1 MSSQKKKRKQKKQQ
15 YRKQQQ
21 KQQQKKQQQ
30 KRRQQQKQAVQS
42 VQAPIAQPIQTSVK
56 HPVQKQKRAQE
67 AVQTVKK
74 KSLAAKVKAFW
85 SQGSIRLAVFLSL
98 SCFYMELVF
107 KLSVETIHTGSSFVF
122 LALFSLCTGVVV
134 SGIISLLPRKAVQ
147 ILAPC
152 CLGFSALIFIVEF
165 LVYRQFKVA
174 YDLNTILNAA
184 TDALGGFGAD
194 IRRLIFCF
202 DGISHITLLLLPLIL
217 WFVLRKKIIGQ
228 LPPKGICRGI
238 TGQRVYFSLAHL
250 AGGAVCYGA
259 ALFLILGCGL
269 HKDIY
274 TNQYNFESAVM
285 QFGLG
290 EGLCLDIRNLVSSKT
305 AAQVFESTDVQLV
318 QDTVGT
324 SSEDSLMSG
333 KEETVSDSK
342 TIVQA
347 KEAASAQEV
356 VVLEEGASQST
367 ETVQED
373 EAVTPVVYGQSVLSS
388 VDFAALAAEDGNNC
402 ADIDAYVSTLTP
414 SGQNAYTGSFAGKN
428 LILICAEAF
437 SGFLIDPELTPT
449 LYRLSTKGI
458 NFNDYYQQSIAGTT
472 GGEYQL
478 LFGLL
483 PTSGGS
489 SVKEI
494 TKNGTHTNIGAL
506 LNEKGYFGMAFHNST
521 YTYYDRHETHTKL
534 GYSGGYMGVGN
545 GLEELISPTWPASDL
560 ELMQE
565 TLPMYIDKQPFNAY
579 YMTVSGH
586 SLYTFDKNAMSSDNK
601 DAVDAWCEKKN
612 LSYTE
617 PVRAYIA
624 ANLELE
630 KAVTYLVETLE
641 EEGIANDTVIC
652 IAPDHFPYGL
662 DADASLGNM
671 PYLSELY
678 GYPVNT
684 YEERDRS
691 RAIIWCGALE
701 ENEPIIVDT
710 PVSSVDMLP
719 TLCNLFGVEW
729 DSRLYVGR
737 DVLSDALPLV
747 FFGNYDWKTDL
758 GHYSATKN
766 TFTPKDENAVIPE
779 DYVKQISSIVRNR
792 MTFAKS
798 VLSHDYYT
806 HVYEAASGA
815 E

>member
-1 MSSQKKKRKQKKQQ
+1 MSIQKKKRKKKKNQQ
-15 YRKQQQ
+15 RNP
-21 KQQQKKQQQ
+21 
-30 KRRQQQKQAVQS
+30 AVQS
-42 VQAPIAQPIQTSVK
+42 VLTPTA
-56 HPVQKQKRAQE
+56 
-67 AVQTVKK
+67 
-74 KSLAAKVKAFW
+74 
-85 SQGSIRLAVFLSL
+85 RLAVFLSL
-98 SCFYMELVF
+98 SCFYTEIVF
-107 KLSVETIHTGSSFVF
+107 KLSVETLHTGSSFVF
-122 LALFSLCTGVVV
+122 LTLFSLSVGMVV
-134 SGIISLLPRKAVQ
+134 SGIISLLPKKAVQ
-147 ILAPC
+147 ILIPF
-152 CLGFSALIFIVEF
+152 CLGVLFLIFVVEF

-202 DGISHITLLLLPLIL
+202 DGISHIALFLLPLIL
-217 WFVLRKKIIGQ
+217 WFVLREKMIGQ
-228 LPPKGICRGI
+228 LPQKGIMRGR
-238 TGQRVYFSLAHL
+238 TGQAVYSLLAHL
-250 AGGAVCYGA
+250 AGGAACYGA
-259 ALFLILGCGL
+259 ALFLILCCGL
-269 HKDIY
+269 NKDIY

-290 EGLCLDIRNLVSSKT
+290 EGLCLDIRNLASSKT
-305 AAQVFESTDVQLV
+305 SAPVFENEEVEFVQSTV
-318 QDTVGT
+318 DT
-324 SSEDSLMSG
+324 SLEDSPVSS
-333 KEETVSDSK
+333 KEETVSGGM

-347 KEAASAQEV
+347 KEVADTQEAV
-356 VVLEEGASQST
+356 ILQEGISSQSKKT
-367 ETVQED
+367 EQKEGS
-373 EAVTPVVYGQSVLSS
+373 VTPIVYGQSVLS
-388 VDFAALAAEDGNNC
+388 VDFAALAGAGGNC

-414 SGQNAYTGSFAGKN
+414 SSQNVYTGSFEGKN

-449 LYRLSTKGI
+449 LYRLSTNGI

-478 LFGLL
+478 LFGLI

-489 SVKEI
+489 SIKEI
-494 TKNGTHTNIGAL
+494 TQNGTHTNMGAL
-506 LNEKGYFGMAFHNST
+506 LNDKGYFGMAFHNSD
-521 YTYYDRHETHTKL
+521 YTFYGRHETHTKL

-545 GLEELISPTWPASDL
+545 GLEDLISPVWPASDL

-586 SLYTFDKNAMSSDNK
+586 SLYTFDRNAMSRENK
-601 DAVDAWCEKKN
+601 EAVDAWCAKKN
-612 LSYTE
+612 LSYSE
-617 PVRAYIA
+617 PVCAYIA

-630 KAVTYLVETLE
+630 KAMDYLVKTLE
-641 EEGIANDTVIC
+641 EKGIADDTVIC

-662 DADASLGNM
+662 DSDAALGNM

-701 ENEPIIVDT
+701 DDEPIIVDT
-710 PVSSVDMLP
+710 PTSSLDILP

-737 DVLSDALPLV
+737 DVLSDAIPLV

-758 GHYSATKN
+758 GYYSSSRGI
-766 TFTPKDENAVIPE
+766 FTPTDEGAIIPE
-779 DYVKQISSIVRNR
+779 DYVNQISSIVRNR
-792 MTFAKS
+792 MTFSKS

-806 HVYEAASGA
+806 HVYDAVSGS

>member
-1 MSSQKKKRKQKKQQ
+1 MEKEEGIMNIQKKNRNK
-15 YRKQQQ
+15 
-21 KQQQKKQQQ
+21 
-30 KRRQQQKQAVQS
+30 
-42 VQAPIAQPIQTSVK
+42 I
-56 HPVQKQKRAQE
+56 
-67 AVQTVKK
+67 
-74 KSLAAKVKAFW
+74 W
-85 SQGSIRLAVFLSL
+85 LAVFLSA
-98 SCFYMELVF
+98 SCFYMEVVF
-107 KLSVETIHTGSSFVF
+107 KLSVETLHTGSSFVF
-122 LALFSLCTGVVV
+122 LALFSLCAGMVAA
-134 SGIISLLPRKAVQ
+134 GIVSLLPKRAVQ
-147 ILAPC
+147 ILIPFY
-152 CLGFSALIFIVEF
+152 LGLLFLIFTVEF

-174 YDLNTILNAA
+174 YDLKTIFNAA

-202 DGISHITLLLLPLIL
+202 DGISHIALLLLPLIL
-217 WFVLRKKIIGQ
+217 WFVLGEKIIGR
-228 LPPKGICRGI
+228 LPKKGIW
-238 TGQRVYFSLAHL
+238 QRRTRRTVYFSLANL
-250 AGGAVCYGA
+250 IMGAACYGV
-259 ALFLILGCGL
+259 ALFLILCCGL
-269 HKDIY
+269 HKEIY
-274 TNQYNFESAVM
+274 TNQYSFESAVM

-290 EGLCLDIRNLVSSKT
+290 EGLCLDIRNLAFSKT
-305 AAQVFESTDVQLV
+305 SAHVFESTEMELAQG
-318 QDTVGT
+318 TVGASLEDT
-324 SSEDSLMSG
+324 LVSS
-333 KEETVSDSK
+333 KEE
-342 TIVQA
+342 IVQA

-356 VVLEEGASQST
+356 VIRKEGTSSQSI
-367 ETVQED
+367 ETMQED
-373 EAVTPVVYGQSVLSS
+373 EAVTPVVYGQSVASI
-388 VDFAALAAEDGNNC
+388 DFAGLAAEGGNY

-414 SGQNAYTGSFAGKN
+414 SSQNVYTGTFAGKN

-478 LFGLL
+478 LFGLI

-489 SVKEI
+489 SIKEI
-494 TKNGTHTNIGAL
+494 TQNGTHTNMGAL
-506 LNEKGYFGMAFHNST
+506 LNDQGYFGMAFHNSD
-521 YTYYDRHETHTKL
+521 YTYYDRHKTHIKL

-545 GLEELISPTWPASDL
+545 GLEELISPVWPASDL

-565 TLPMYIDKQPFNAY
+565 TLPMYIDKQPFNVY

-586 SLYTFDKNAMSSDNK
+586 SVYAFGNNAMSRENK
-601 DAVDAWCEKKN
+601 DAVDAWCAKEN

-630 KAVTYLVETLE
+630 KAVTYLVKTLE
-641 EEGIANDTVIC
+641 EKGIADDTVIC

-662 DADASLGNM
+662 DSDASLGNM

-691 RAIIWCGALE
+691 RAIIWCGELE
-701 ENEPIIVDT
+701 DKEPIIVDT
-710 PVSSVDMLP
+710 PTSSVDILP

-758 GHYSATKN
+758 GHYSSTSN
-766 TFTPKDENAVIPE
+766 TFTPTDENALIPE

-792 MTFAKS
+792 MTFSKS
-798 VLSHDYYT
+798 VLSYDYYT
-806 HVYEAASGA
+806 HVYEAASA
-815 E
+815 SE

>member
-1 MSSQKKKRKQKKQQ
+1 MSIQKKKKQ
-15 YRKQQQ
+15 
-21 KQQQKKQQQ
+21 
-30 KRRQQQKQAVQS
+30 RR
-42 VQAPIAQPIQTSVK
+42 
-56 HPVQKQKRAQE
+56 
-67 AVQTVKK
+67 KK
-74 KSLAAKVKAFW
+74 KCLP
-85 SQGSIRLAVFLSL
+85 QGSIWLAVFLTL
-98 SCFYMELVF
+98 SCFYMEMVF
-107 KLSVETIHTGSSFVF
+107 KLSVETLHTGSSFVF
-122 LALFSLCTGVVV
+122 LALFSLCAGFLV
-134 SGIISLLPRKAVQ
+134 SGIVSLLPKRAAQ
-147 ILAPC
+147 ILIPC
-152 CLGFSALIFIVEF
+152 YLGLLSLIFIVEF

-174 YDLNTILNAA
+174 YDVNTILNAA

-202 DGISHITLLLLPLIL
+202 DGISHITLFLLPLIL
-217 WFVLRKKIIGQ
+217 WFVLRERIIGKI
-228 LPPKGICRGI
+228 PSKGIWQRR
-238 TGQRVYFSLAHL
+238 TGRNVSFSLAHL
-250 AGGAVCYGA
+250 AGGAACYGA

-290 EGLCLDIRNLVSSKT
+290 EGLCLDIRNLASSKT
-305 AAQVFESTDVQLV
+305 SAPVFESMEVEFVQGTADTSLDDPLV
-318 QDTVGT
+318 
-324 SSEDSLMSG
+324 SR
-333 KEETVSDSK
+333 KEETVSGGKDV
-342 TIVQA
+342 IQA
-347 KEAASAQEV
+347 KEAAGVQEVIVLQEGTSFKSTKTAQED
-356 VVLEEGASQST
+356 G
-367 ETVQED
+367 
-373 EAVTPVVYGQSVLSS
+373 AVTPVVYGQSVAS
-388 VDFAALAAEDGNNC
+388 VDFAALAAAGGNC

-414 SGQNAYTGSFAGKN
+414 SSQNDYTGAFAGKN

-478 LFGLL
+478 LFGLI

-489 SVKEI
+489 SIKEI
-494 TKNGTHTNIGAL
+494 TQNGTHTNIGAL
-506 LNEKGYFGMAFHNST
+506 LNDKGYFGMAFHNST

-545 GLEELISPTWPASDL
+545 GLEELISPKWPASDL
-560 ELMQE
+560 ELMQA
-565 TLPMYIDKQPFNAY
+565 TLQMYIDKQPFDVY

-586 SLYTFDKNAMSSDNK
+586 SVYTFGNNDMSKENR
-601 DAVDAWCEKKN
+601 DAVDEWCTKNN

-630 KAVTYLVETLE
+630 KAVDYLVETLE
-641 EEGIANDTVIC
+641 EKGIEDDTVIC

-662 DADASLGNM
+662 DSDASLGNM

-691 RAIIWCGALE
+691 RAIIWCGSLE

-710 PVSSVDMLP
+710 PASSVDILP

-758 GHYSATKN
+758 GHYSSSRN
-766 TFTPKDENAVIPE
+766 IFTPTDENAVIPE
-779 DYVKQISSIVRNR
+779 DYVEQVSSMVRNK
-792 MTFAKS
+792 MTFSKS
-798 VLSHDYYT
+798 VLSYDYYT
-806 HVYEAASGA
+806 HVYDALSES

>member
-1 MSSQKKKRKQKKQQ
+1 MNTQKKKRK
-15 YRKQQQ
+15 
-21 KQQQKKQQQ
+21 
-30 KRRQQQKQAVQS
+30 
-42 VQAPIAQPIQTSVK
+42 
-56 HPVQKQKRAQE
+56 
-67 AVQTVKK
+67 K
-74 KSLAAKVKAFW
+74 KSSAAKAKIFL
-85 SQGSIRLAVFLSL
+85 SQGSIWLAVFLSL
-98 SCFYMELVF
+98 SCFYTEIVF
-107 KLSVETIHTGSSFVF
+107 KLSVETLHTRSSFVF
-122 LALFSLCTGVVV
+122 LALFSLCVGLVV
-134 SGIISLLPRKAVQ
+134 SGVISLLPKKAVQ
-147 ILAPC
+147 ILIPFY
-152 CLGFSALIFIVEF
+152 LGFLFLIFVVEF

-174 YDLNTILNAA
+174 YDINTILNAA

-194 IRRLIFCF
+194 IRQLIFCF
-202 DGISHITLLLLPLIL
+202 DGISHIVLFLLPLIL
-217 WFVLRKKIIGQ
+217 WFVLREKIIGQ
-228 LPPKGICRGI
+228 LSEKGIRRRR
-238 TGQRVYFSLAHL
+238 TGQAVYSLLAHL

-259 ALFLILGCGL
+259 ALFLILCCGL

-290 EGLCLDIRNLVSSKT
+290 EGLCLDIRNLASSKTSAPAFESAEAEFVQGTVDNTLVSSKE
-305 AAQVFESTDVQLV
+305 ESVSGGK
-318 QDTVGT
+318 TV
-324 SSEDSLMSG
+324 
-333 KEETVSDSK
+333 
-342 TIVQA
+342 VQA
-347 KEAASAQEV
+347 KEAAGTQEV
-356 VVLEEGASQST
+356 VMLQGGTSSQST
-367 ETVQED
+367 KTAQED
-373 EAVTPVVYGQSVLSS
+373 ESVTPVVYGQSVAC
-388 VDFAALAAEDGNNC
+388 VDFAALAAAGGNC

-414 SGQNAYTGSFAGKN
+414 SSQNAYTGAFAGKN

-449 LYRLSTKGI
+449 LYRLSTNGI

-478 LFGLL
+478 LFGLI

-489 SVKEI
+489 SIKEI
-494 TKNGTHTNIGAL
+494 TQNGTHTNMGAL
-506 LNEKGYFGMAFHNST
+506 LNDKGYFGMAFHNST

-545 GLEELISPTWPASDL
+545 GLEDLISPKWPASDL

-565 TLPMYIDKQPFNAY
+565 TLPMYIDKQPFNVY

-586 SLYTFDKNAMSSDNK
+586 SLYTFDRNAMSRENK
-601 DAVDAWCEKKN
+601 DAVDAWCAKKN
-612 LSYTE
+612 LSYSE

-630 KAVTYLVETLE
+630 KALDYLVKTLE
-641 EEGIANDTVIC
+641 EKGIADDTVIC
-652 IAPDHFPYGL
+652 IAPDHFPYGIDS
-662 DADASLGNM
+662 DAALGDM
-671 PYLSELY
+671 PYLSEFY

-701 ENEPIIVDT
+701 KNEPIIVDT
-710 PVSSVDMLP
+710 PTSSVDLLP

-758 GHYSATKN
+758 GYYNSSKGI
-766 TFTPKDENAVIPE
+766 FTPTDENAVIPE

-792 MTFAKS
+792 MTFSKS

-806 HVYEAASGA
+806 HVYDAASAA

>member
-1 MSSQKKKRKQKKQQ
+1 MSSQKKKRKRKKNQK
-15 YRKQQQ
+15 RKQ
-21 KQQQKKQQQ
+21 K
-30 KRRQQQKQAVQS
+30 VQS
-42 VQAPIAQPIQTSVK
+42 VQVSVVQPVQASKAQ
-56 HPVQKQKRAQE
+56 PVQKRSEGA
-67 AVQTVKK
+67 AQTVKK
-74 KSLAAKVKAFW
+74 KSSAANAKDFLPW
-85 SQGSIRLAVFLSL
+85 GSIRLAVFLSL
-98 SCFYMELVF
+98 SCFYMEIVF
-107 KLSVETIHTGSSFVF
+107 KLSVETLHTGSSFVF
-122 LALFSLCTGVVV
+122 LALFSLCVGLIV
-134 SGIISLLPRKAVQ
+134 SGIISLLPKKAVQ
-147 ILAPC
+147 VLAPC
-152 CLGFSALIFIVEF
+152 CLGFLSLVFIVEF

-174 YDLNTILNAA
+174 YDINTILNAA

-202 DGISHITLLLLPLIL
+202 DGISHIALLLLPLVL
-217 WFVLRKKIIGQ
+217 WFVLGKKITGR
-228 LPPKGICRGI
+228 LPQKGIWWGR
-238 TGQRVYFSLAHL
+238 TGRNVYLLPAHL
-250 AGGAVCYGA
+250 AGGAACYGA
-259 ALFLILGCGL
+259 ALFLILCCGL

-305 AAQVFESTDVQLV
+305 SADAFESTGTELAQGAVN
-318 QDTVGT
+318 T
-324 SSEDSLMSG
+324 SSEDIRVSGREEIISSG
-333 KEETVSDSK
+333 KIV
-342 TIVQA
+342 VQA
-347 KEAASAQEV
+347 KEATSAQEV
-356 VVLEEGASQST
+356 VTLQEETSAQSAKT
-367 ETVQED
+367 AQED
-373 EAVTPVVYGQSVLSS
+373 KEAEPAVYGQSVSS
-388 VDFAALAAEDGNNC
+388 VDFAALAAADGNC
-402 ADIDAYVSTLTP
+402 ADIDAYVSSLTP
-414 SGQNAYTGSFAGKN
+414 SSQNAYTGAFEGKN

-478 LFGLL
+478 LFGLI

-489 SVKEI
+489 SIKEI
-494 TKNGTHTNIGAL
+494 TQNGTHTNIGAL

-545 GLEELISPTWPASDL
+545 GLEKLISPKWPASDL

-565 TLPMYIDKQPFNAY
+565 TLPMYIDRQPFNAY

-586 SLYTFDKNAMSSDNK
+586 SVYDFGNNAMSRENK
-601 DAVDAWCEKKN
+601 DTVDAWCEERN

-630 KAVTYLVETLE
+630 KAVAYLVETLE
-641 EEGIANDTVIC
+641 EKGIADDTVIC

-662 DADASLGNM
+662 DSDASLGNM

-678 GYPVNT
+678 GYQVDT

-691 RAIIWCGALE
+691 RAIIWCGTLE
-701 ENEPIIVDT
+701 DSEPIIVDT
-710 PVSSVDMLP
+710 PASSVDILP

-766 TFTPKDENAVIPE
+766 TFTPTDENTVIPE
-779 DYVKQISSIVRNR
+779 DYVNQISSMVRNR
-792 MTFAKS
+792 MTFSKS

-806 HVYEAASGA
+806 HVFDAASVSECFA
-815 E
+815 KE

>member
-1 MSSQKKKRKQKKQQ
+1 MSRG
-15 YRKQQQ
+15 
-21 KQQQKKQQQ
+21 
-30 KRRQQQKQAVQS
+30 
-42 VQAPIAQPIQTSVK
+42 
-56 HPVQKQKRAQE
+56 
-67 AVQTVKK
+67 
-74 KSLAAKVKAFW
+74 SL
-85 SQGSIRLAVFLSL
+85 RLAVFLFL
-98 SCFYMELVF
+98 SCFYMEIVF
-107 KLSVETIHTGSSFVF
+107 KLSVETLHTGSSFVF
-122 LALFSLCTGVVV
+122 LALFSLCMGLVV
-134 SGIISLLPRKAVQ
+134 SGIILLLPKKAVQ
-147 ILAPC
+147 ILIPFY
-152 CLGFSALIFIVEF
+152 LGFLFLIFIVEF

-184 TDALGGFGAD
+184 TDALGGFSAD
-194 IRRLIFCF
+194 IRLLIFCF
-202 DGISHITLLLLPLIL
+202 DGISHIVLFLLPLIM
-217 WFVLRKKIIGQ
+217 WFVLREKIIGQ
-228 LPPKGICRGI
+228 LPKKEIWHRRI
-238 TGQRVYFSLAHL
+238 RKTVSVSLAHL
-250 AGGAVCYGA
+250 AGGAACYGV
-259 ALFLILGCGL
+259 ALFLILCCGL

-285 QFGLG
+285 QFGLR
-290 EGLCLDIRNLVSSKT
+290 EGLYLDIRNLAASRMFVPVFESPEVEFVQGTVETFPDGLPVSSK
-305 AAQVFESTDVQLV
+305 
-318 QDTVGT
+318 
-324 SSEDSLMSG
+324 
-333 KEETVSDSK
+333 EETISVGK
-342 TIVQA
+342 AAVQA
-347 KEAASAQEV
+347 KEAVNAQEV
-356 VVLEEGASQST
+356 VMLQEGISARSL

-373 EAVTPVVYGQSVLSS
+373 EAVTPVVYDQSVLP
-388 VDFAALAAEDGNNC
+388 VNFAALAATGGEC

-414 SGQNAYTGSFAGKN
+414 SSQNAYTGSFAGKN

-449 LYRLSTKGI
+449 LYRLSHNGI

-478 LFGLL
+478 LFGLI

-489 SVKEI
+489 SIKEI
-494 TKNGTHTNIGAL
+494 TQNGTHTNMGAL
-506 LNEKGYFGMAFHNST
+506 LNDKGYFGMAFHNST

-545 GLEELISPTWPASDL
+545 GLEELISPKWPASDL

-565 TLPMYIDKQPFNAY
+565 TLPMYVDKQPFNVY

-586 SLYTFDKNAMSSDNK
+586 SVYAFGKNAMARENK
-601 DAVDAWCEKKN
+601 DAVDAWCAKKN

-630 KAVTYLVETLE
+630 KAVDYLVKTLE
-641 EEGIANDTVIC
+641 EKGIADDTVIC
-652 IAPDHFPYGL
+652 IVPDHFPYGL
-662 DADASLGNM
+662 DSDASLGNM

-691 RAIIWCGALE
+691 RAIIWCGSLE

-710 PVSSVDMLP
+710 PTSSVDILP

-758 GHYSATKN
+758 GHYSASRN
-766 TFTPKDENAVIPE
+766 IFTPTDENAVIPE
-779 DYVKQISSIVRNR
+779 GYVKQISGMVRNR
-792 MTFAKS
+792 MTFCKS

-806 HVYEAASGA
+806 HVYDAATVS

>member
-1 MSSQKKKRKQKKQQ
+1 MEKEEDIMNIQKKNRNK
-15 YRKQQQ
+15 
-21 KQQQKKQQQ
+21 
-30 KRRQQQKQAVQS
+30 
-42 VQAPIAQPIQTSVK
+42 I
-56 HPVQKQKRAQE
+56 
-67 AVQTVKK
+67 
-74 KSLAAKVKAFW
+74 W
-85 SQGSIRLAVFLSL
+85 LAVFLSA
-98 SCFYMELVF
+98 SCFYMEVVF
-107 KLSVETIHTGSSFVF
+107 KLSVETLHTGSSFVF
-122 LALFSLCTGVVV
+122 LALFSLCAGMVVA
-134 SGIISLLPRKAVQ
+134 GIVSLLPKRAVQ
-147 ILAPC
+147 ILIPFY
-152 CLGFSALIFIVEF
+152 LGLLFLIFTVEF

-174 YDLNTILNAA
+174 YDLKTIFNAA

-202 DGISHITLLLLPLIL
+202 DGISHIALLLLPLIL
-217 WFVLRKKIIGQ
+217 WFVLGEKIIGR
-228 LPPKGICRGI
+228 LPKKGIW
-238 TGQRVYFSLAHL
+238 QRRTRRTAYFSLANL
-250 AGGAVCYGA
+250 IMGAACYGV
-259 ALFLILGCGL
+259 ALFLILCCGL
-269 HKDIY
+269 HKEIY
-274 TNQYNFESAVM
+274 TNQYSFESAVM

-290 EGLCLDIRNLVSSKT
+290 EGLCLDIRNLAFSKT
-305 AAQVFESTDVQLV
+305 SAHVFESTEMELAQGTAGASLEDTLV
-318 QDTVGT
+318 
-324 SSEDSLMSG
+324 SS
-333 KEETVSDSK
+333 KEE
-342 TIVQA
+342 IVQA

-356 VVLEEGASQST
+356 VIRKEGTSSQSI
-367 ETVQED
+367 ETMQED
-373 EAVTPVVYGQSVLSS
+373 EAVTPIVYGQSVAS
-388 VDFAALAAEDGNNC
+388 VDFAGLAAEGGNY
-402 ADIDAYVSTLTP
+402 ADIDAYVSMLTP
-414 SGQNAYTGSFAGKN
+414 SSQNIYTGTFAGKN

-478 LFGLL
+478 LFGLI

-489 SVKEI
+489 SIKEI
-494 TKNGTHTNIGAL
+494 TQNGTHTNMGAL
-506 LNEKGYFGMAFHNST
+506 LNDQGYFGMAFHNSD
-521 YTYYDRHETHTKL
+521 YTYYDRHKTHTML

-545 GLEELISPTWPASDL
+545 GLEELISPVWPASDL

-565 TLPMYIDKQPFNAY
+565 TLPMYIDKQPFNVY

-586 SLYTFDKNAMSSDNK
+586 SVYAFGNNAMSRENK
-601 DAVDAWCEKKN
+601 DAVDAWCAKEN

-630 KAVTYLVETLE
+630 KAVTYLVKTLE
-641 EEGIANDTVIC
+641 EKGIADDTVIC

-662 DADASLGNM
+662 DSDASLGNM

-691 RAIIWCGALE
+691 RAIIWCGELE
-701 ENEPIIVDT
+701 DKEPITVDT
-710 PVSSVDMLP
+710 PTSSVDILP

-758 GHYSATKN
+758 GHYSSTSN
-766 TFTPKDENAVIPE
+766 TFTPTDENALIPE

-792 MTFAKS
+792 MTFSKS
-798 VLSHDYYT
+798 VLSYDYYT
-806 HVYEAASGA
+806 HVYEAASVS

>member
-1 MSSQKKKRKQKKQQ
+1 MMNSQKIKRK
-15 YRKQQQ
+15 R
-21 KQQQKKQQQ
+21 
-30 KRRQQQKQAVQS
+30 
-42 VQAPIAQPIQTSVK
+42 
-56 HPVQKQKRAQE
+56 
-67 AVQTVKK
+67 
-74 KSLAAKVKAFW
+74 
-85 SQGSIRLAVFLSL
+85 GSIRLAVFLSL
-98 SCFYMELVF
+98 SCFYTEIVF
-107 KLSVETIHTGSSFVF
+107 KLSVETLHTGSSFVF
-122 LALFSLCTGVVV
+122 LALFSLCAGLVV
-134 SGIISLLPRKAVQ
+134 SGVISLLPKKAVQ
-147 ILAPC
+147 ILTPC
-152 CLGFSALIFIVEF
+152 CLGFLSLIFIVEF

-202 DGISHITLLLLPLIL
+202 DGISHITLFLLPFIL
-217 WFVLRKKIIGQ
+217 WFVLREKITGQ
-228 LPPKGICRGI
+228 LPKKSIRPRH
-238 TGQRVYFSLAHL
+238 TGQSVYFFLAHL
-250 AGGAVCYGA
+250 AGGAACYGA
-259 ALFLILGCGL
+259 ALFLILCCGL

-290 EGLCLDIRNLVSSKT
+290 EGLCLDIRNLVSAKT
-305 AAQVFESTDVQLV
+305 FAHAFESTEVESV
-318 QDTVGT
+318 QDAGNTPSKDIPVKGR
-324 SSEDSLMSG
+324 EKNVSG
-333 KEETVSDSK
+333 GKI
-342 TIVQA
+342 IVQA
-347 KEAASAQEV
+347 KEAASAQEAA
-356 VVLEEGASQST
+356 VLREEVSQSAKT
-367 ETVQED
+367 AQED
-373 EAVTPVVYGQSVLSS
+373 ETVMPVAYGQSVSS
-388 VDFAALAAEDGNNC
+388 VDFTALAAAGGNC

-414 SGQNAYTGSFAGKN
+414 SSQNAYTGAFAGKN

-437 SGFLIDPELTPT
+437 SGSLIDPELTPT

-478 LFGLL
+478 LFGLI

-489 SVKEI
+489 SIKEI
-494 TKNGTHTNIGAL
+494 TQNGTHTNMGAL
-506 LNEKGYFGMAFHNST
+506 LNDKGYFGMTFHNST

-545 GLEELISPTWPASDL
+545 GLEDLISPKWPASDL

-565 TLPMYIDKQPFNAY
+565 TLPMYMDKQPFNVY

-586 SLYTFDKNAMSSDNK
+586 SVYDFGNNAMSRENK
-601 DAVDAWCEKKN
+601 DAVDAWCEEKN

-630 KAVTYLVETLE
+630 KAVDYLVETLE
-641 EEGIANDTVIC
+641 EKGIANDTVIC
-652 IAPDHFPYGL
+652 IVPDHFPYGL
-662 DADASLGNM
+662 DSDASLGNM

-684 YEERDRS
+684 YEARDRS

-701 ENEPIIVDT
+701 DDEPVIVDT
-710 PVSSVDMLP
+710 PASSVDILP

-758 GHYSATKN
+758 GHYNSTKN
-766 TFTPKDENAVIPE
+766 IFTPTDENADISE

-792 MTFAKS
+792 MTFSKS

-806 HVYEAASGA
+806 HVYNAASA
-815 E
+815 SE

>member
-1 MSSQKKKRKQKKQQ
+1 MEKEEVMNLQKKKRNK
-15 YRKQQQ
+15 
-21 KQQQKKQQQ
+21 
-30 KRRQQQKQAVQS
+30 
-42 VQAPIAQPIQTSVK
+42 I
-56 HPVQKQKRAQE
+56 
-67 AVQTVKK
+67 
-74 KSLAAKVKAFW
+74 W
-85 SQGSIRLAVFLSL
+85 LAVFLSA
-98 SCFYMELVF
+98 SFFYMEVVF
-107 KLSVETIHTGSSFVF
+107 KLSVETLHTGSSFVF
-122 LALFSLCTGVVV
+122 LALFSLCGGMVV
-134 SGIISLLPRKAVQ
+134 SGIVSLLPKRAVQ
-147 ILAPC
+147 ILIPLY
-152 CLGFSALIFIVEF
+152 LGLLFLIFIVEF

-174 YDLNTILNAA
+174 YDLKTILNAA

-202 DGISHITLLLLPLIL
+202 DGISHIALLLLPLIL
-217 WFVLRKKIIGQ
+217 WFVLGEKIIGQ
-228 LPPKGICRGI
+228 LPKQGIWRRR
-238 TGQRVYFSLAHL
+238 TRWTAYFSLANL
-250 AGGAVCYGA
+250 IVGAACYGA
-259 ALFLILGCGL
+259 ALFLILCCGL

-274 TNQYNFESAVM
+274 TNQYSFESAVM

-290 EGLCLDIRNLVSSKT
+290 EGLCLDIRNLAFSKTSAHVFESMEMEFAQDTAGAFFEDSLVSSK
-305 AAQVFESTDVQLV
+305 
-318 QDTVGT
+318 
-324 SSEDSLMSG
+324 
-333 KEETVSDSK
+333 EEIVSDGK
-342 TIVQA
+342 TVVQA
-347 KEAASAQEV
+347 KESASVQEAV
-356 VVLEEGASQST
+356 ILKEGTFSQSA

-373 EAVTPVVYGQSVLSS
+373 EAVTPIVYGQSVAS
-388 VDFAALAAEDGNNC
+388 VDFAALADAGGNY

-414 SGQNAYTGSFAGKN
+414 SSQNAYTGSFAGKN

-449 LYRLSTKGI
+449 LYRLSTNGI

-478 LFGLL
+478 LFGLI

-489 SVKEI
+489 SIKEI
-494 TKNGTHTNIGAL
+494 TQNGTHTNIGAL
-506 LNEKGYFGMAFHNST
+506 LNDQGYFGMAFHNSD
-521 YTYYDRHETHTKL
+521 YTYYDRHQTHTKL

-545 GLEELISPTWPASDL
+545 GLEELISPVWPASDL
-560 ELMQE
+560 ELLQE
-565 TLPMYIDKQPFNAY
+565 TLPMYIDKQPFNVY

-586 SLYTFDKNAMSSDNK
+586 SVYTFGNNAMSRENK
-601 DAVDAWCEKKN
+601 DAVDAWCAKEN

-630 KAVTYLVETLE
+630 KAVDYLVETLE
-641 EEGIANDTVIC
+641 EKGIADDTVIC

-662 DADASLGNM
+662 DSDASLGNM

-701 ENEPIIVDT
+701 DKEPVIVDT
-710 PVSSVDMLP
+710 PTSSVDILP

-758 GHYSATKN
+758 GHYSSTSN
-766 TFTPKDENAVIPE
+766 TFTPADENALILE
-779 DYVKQISSIVRNR
+779 DYVKQISSMVRNR
-792 MTFAKS
+792 MTFSKS
-798 VLSHDYYT
+798 VLSCDYYT
-806 HVYEAASGA
+806 HVYDAALMS

>member
-1 MSSQKKKRKQKKQQ
+1 MSSQKKKRKRKKNQK
-15 YRKQQQ
+15 RKQ
-21 KQQQKKQQQ
+21 K
-30 KRRQQQKQAVQS
+30 VQS
-42 VQAPIAQPIQTSVK
+42 VQASVVQPVQASKAQ
-56 HPVQKQKRAQE
+56 PVQKRPEGAAQ
-67 AVQTVKK
+67 AVKK
-74 KSLAAKVKAFW
+74 KSSAANAKDFLPW
-85 SQGSIRLAVFLSL
+85 GSIRLAVFLSL
-98 SCFYMELVF
+98 SCFYMEIVF
-107 KLSVETIHTGSSFVF
+107 KLSVETLHTGSSFVF
-122 LALFSLCTGVVV
+122 LVLFSLCVGLIV
-134 SGIISLLPRKAVQ
+134 SGIISLLPKKAVQ
-147 ILAPC
+147 VLVPC
-152 CLGFSALIFIVEF
+152 CLGFLSLVFIVEF

-174 YDLNTILNAA
+174 YDINTILNAA

-202 DGISHITLLLLPLIL
+202 DGISHIALLLLPLVL
-217 WFVLRKKIIGQ
+217 WFVLGKKITGR
-228 LPPKGICRGI
+228 LPQKGIWRGR
-238 TGQRVYFSLAHL
+238 TGRNVYLLPAHL

-259 ALFLILGCGL
+259 ALFLILCCGL

-305 AAQVFESTDVQLV
+305 SAHAFESTGMELAQGAVN
-318 QDTVGT
+318 T
-324 SSEDSLMSG
+324 SSEDIRVSG
-333 KEETVSDSK
+333 REEIISGGKIV
-342 TIVQA
+342 VQA

-356 VVLEEGASQST
+356 VTPQEETSAQST
-367 ETVQED
+367 KTAQED
-373 EAVTPVVYGQSVLSS
+373 KEAAPAVYGQSVSS
-388 VDFAALAAEDGNNC
+388 VDFAALAAADGNC
-402 ADIDAYVSTLTP
+402 ADIDAYVSSLTP
-414 SGQNAYTGSFAGKN
+414 SSQNAYTGAFEGKN

-478 LFGLL
+478 LFGLI

-489 SVKEI
+489 SIKEI
-494 TKNGTHTNIGAL
+494 TQNGTHTNIGAL

-545 GLEELISPTWPASDL
+545 GLEELISPKWPASDL

-565 TLPMYIDKQPFNAY
+565 TLPMYIDRQPFNAY

-586 SLYTFDKNAMSSDNK
+586 SVYDFGNNAMSRENK
-601 DAVDAWCEKKN
+601 DAVDAWCEERN

-630 KAVTYLVETLE
+630 KAVAYLVETLE
-641 EEGIANDTVIC
+641 EKGIADDTVIC

-662 DADASLGNM
+662 DSDASLGNM

-678 GYPVNT
+678 GYSVDT

-691 RAIIWCGALE
+691 RAIIWCGTLE
-701 ENEPIIVDT
+701 DSEPIIVDA
-710 PVSSVDMLP
+710 PASSVDILP

-766 TFTPKDENAVIPE
+766 TFTPTDENTVIPE
-779 DYVKQISSIVRNR
+779 DYVNQISSMVRNR
-792 MTFAKS
+792 MTFSKS

-806 HVYEAASGA
+806 HVFDAASVSECFA
-815 E
+815 KE

>member
-1 MSSQKKKRKQKKQQ
+1 MSLQKKKRKRKKNQKWKQ
-15 YRKQQQ
+15 K
-21 KQQQKKQQQ
+21 
-30 KRRQQQKQAVQS
+30 VQS
-42 VQAPIAQPIQTSVK
+42 VQASVVQPVQASKAQPA
-56 HPVQKQKRAQE
+56 QKRSE
-67 AVQTVKK
+67 GAVQAVKR
-74 KSLAAKVKAFW
+74 KSAVANAKDFLPC
-85 SQGSIRLAVFLSL
+85 GSIRLDVFLSL
-98 SCFYMELVF
+98 SCFYMEIVF
-107 KLSVETIHTGSSFVF
+107 KLSVETLHTGSSFVF
-122 LALFSLCTGVVV
+122 LVLFSLCVGLIV
-134 SGIISLLPRKAVQ
+134 SGIISLLPKKAVQ
-147 ILAPC
+147 VLVPC
-152 CLGFSALIFIVEF
+152 CLGFLSLVFIVEF

-174 YDLNTILNAA
+174 YDINTILNAA

-202 DGISHITLLLLPLIL
+202 DGISHIALLLLPLVL
-217 WFVLRKKIIGQ
+217 WVVVGKKITGR
-228 LPPKGICRGI
+228 LPQKGIWRGR
-238 TGQRVYFSLAHL
+238 TGRNVYLLPAHL

-259 ALFLILGCGL
+259 ALFLILCCGL

-305 AAQVFESTDVQLV
+305 SAYAFESTGTELAQGAVN
-318 QDTVGT
+318 T
-324 SSEDSLMSG
+324 SSEDIRVSG
-333 KEETVSDSK
+333 REEIISGGKIV
-342 TIVQA
+342 VQA
-347 KEAASAQEV
+347 KEAASAQKV
-356 VVLEEGASQST
+356 ATLQEEASAQSKKT
-367 ETVQED
+367 AQED
-373 EAVTPVVYGQSVLSS
+373 KEAAPAVYGQSVSS
-388 VDFAALAAEDGNNC
+388 VDFAALAAENGNC
-402 ADIDAYVSTLTP
+402 ADIDAYVSSLTP
-414 SGQNAYTGSFAGKN
+414 SSQNAYTGAFEGKN

-478 LFGLL
+478 LFGLI

-489 SVKEI
+489 SIKEI
-494 TKNGTHTNIGAL
+494 TQNGTHTNIGAL

-545 GLEELISPTWPASDL
+545 GLEELISPKWPASDL

-565 TLPMYIDKQPFNAY
+565 TLPMYIDKQPFNVY

-586 SLYTFDKNAMSSDNK
+586 SVYAFGNNAMSKENK
-601 DAVDAWCEKKN
+601 DAVDAWCEKNN

-630 KAVTYLVETLE
+630 KAVDYLVKTLE
-641 EEGIANDTVIC
+641 EKGIANDTVIC

-662 DADASLGNM
+662 DSDASLGNM

-678 GYPVNT
+678 GYQVNT
-684 YEERDRS
+684 YEERDKS

-758 GHYSATKN
+758 GYYSAAKN
-766 TFTPKDENAVIPE
+766 IFTPTDENTVIPE
-779 DYVKQISSIVRNR
+779 DYVNQISSMVRNR
-792 MTFAKS
+792 MTFSKS

-806 HVYEAASGA
+806 HVFDAVSVSECFAK

>member
-1 MSSQKKKRKQKKQQ
+1 MSLQKKKRKK
-15 YRKQQQ
+15 
-21 KQQQKKQQQ
+21 
-30 KRRQQQKQAVQS
+30 
-42 VQAPIAQPIQTSVK
+42 IQ
-56 HPVQKQKRAQE
+56 
-67 AVQTVKK
+67 
-74 KSLAAKVKAFW
+74 
-85 SQGSIRLAVFLSL
+85 LAVFLSL
-98 SCFYMELVF
+98 SCLYMEIVF
-107 KLSVETIHTGSSFVF
+107 KLSVETLHTGSSFVF
-122 LALFSLCTGVVV
+122 LTLFSLCAGLVA
-134 SGIISLLPRKAVQ
+134 SGIISLLPKRAVE
-147 ILAPC
+147 ILAPLY
-152 CLGFSALIFIVEF
+152 LGFLFLVFVVEF

-202 DGISHITLLLLPLIL
+202 DGISHILLLLLPLIL

-228 LPPKGICRGI
+228 LPEKGIWQRR
-238 TGQRVYFSLAHL
+238 TGQAVYFSLAQL
-250 AGGAVCYGA
+250 AGGTACYGV
-259 ALFLILGCGL
+259 ALFLILCCGL
-269 HKDIY
+269 HKDIF

-290 EGLCLDIRNLVSSKT
+290 EGLCLDIRNLALSKT
-305 AAQVFESTDVQLV
+305 SAQVFESAEVEFAQGTA
-318 QDTVGT
+318 GT
-324 SSEDSLMSG
+324 SSEGAAVRSK
-333 KEETVSDSK
+333 KETMPDGK

-347 KEAASAQEV
+347 REAAGAQELV
-356 VVLEEGASQST
+356 MLQEGTSLQST
-367 ETVQED
+367 KTAKED
-373 EAVTPVVYGQSVLSS
+373 ESVIPVVYGQSVSS
-388 VDFAALAAEDGNNC
+388 IDFSALAAAGGDC

-414 SGQNAYTGSFAGKN
+414 SSQNAYTGSFEGKN

-478 LFGLL
+478 LFGLI

-489 SVKEI
+489 SIKEI
-494 TKNGTHTNIGAL
+494 TQSGTHTNMGAL
-506 LNEKGYFGMAFHNST
+506 LNDKGYYGMAFHNSD
-521 YTYYDRHETHTKL
+521 YTYYDRHKTHIKL

-545 GLEELISPTWPASDL
+545 GLEELISPKWPASDL

-565 TLPMYIDKQPFNAY
+565 TLPMYIDKQPFNVY

-586 SLYTFDKNAMSSDNK
+586 SVYTFGNNAMSRENK
-601 DAVDAWCEKKN
+601 DAVDAWCAKNN

-630 KAVTYLVETLE
+630 KAVAYLVETLE
-641 EEGIANDTVIC
+641 QKGIADDTVIC

-662 DADASLGNM
+662 DSDAALGKM

-701 ENEPIIVDT
+701 DNEPIVVDT
-710 PVSSVDMLP
+710 PTSSVDILP

-758 GHYSATKN
+758 GHYSSTN
-766 TFTPKDENAVIPE
+766 NIFTPTDENTVIPE
-779 DYVKQISSIVRNR
+779 DYVKQISSMVRNR
-792 MTFAKS
+792 MTFSKS

-806 HVYEAASGA
+806 HVYDAASVP

>member
-1 MSSQKKKRKQKKQQ
+1 M
-15 YRKQQQ
+15 
-21 KQQQKKQQQ
+21 
-30 KRRQQQKQAVQS
+30 
-42 VQAPIAQPIQTSVK
+42 
-56 HPVQKQKRAQE
+56 
-67 AVQTVKK
+67 
-74 KSLAAKVKAFW
+74 
-85 SQGSIRLAVFLSL
+85 SL
-98 SCFYMELVF
+98 SCFYTEIVF
-107 KLSVETIHTGSSFVF
+107 KLSVETLHTGSSFIF
-122 LALFSLCTGVVV
+122 LALFSLCAGLAV
-134 SGIISLLPRKAVQ
+134 SGIISLLPKRAVQ
-147 ILAPC
+147 ILAPFY
-152 CLGFSALIFIVEF
+152 LGVLALVFIVEF

-174 YDLNTILNAA
+174 YDINTILNAA

-202 DGISHITLLLLPLIL
+202 DGISHIALFLLPLIL
-217 WFVLRKKIIGQ
+217 WFVLRKKITGQ
-228 LPPKGICRGI
+228 LPQKGIWQRR
-238 TGQRVYFSLAHL
+238 TGRTVFFPLALL
-250 AGGAVCYGA
+250 AGGAACYGA
-259 ALFLILGCGL
+259 ALFLILCCGL

-290 EGLCLDIRNLVSSKT
+290 EGLCLDIRNLALSKT
-305 AAQVFESTDVQLV
+305 SAHVFESTEGEFVQG
-318 QDTVGT
+318 TAGT
-324 SSEDSLMSG
+324 SLEDTPGNS
-333 KEETVSDSK
+333 KEETGSNGK
-342 TIVQA
+342 TVVQA
-347 KEAASAQEV
+347 KEAASAQEIIIRQ
-356 VVLEEGASQST
+356 EGASAQREKT
-367 ETVQED
+367 AQED
-373 EAVTPVVYGQSVLSS
+373 EAVTPVVYGQSVASF
-388 VDFAALAAEDGNNC
+388 DFAALAAAGGSC
-402 ADIDAYVSTLTP
+402 ADIDAYVSALTP
-414 SGQNAYTGSFAGKN
+414 SSQNAYTGSFAGKN

-437 SGFLIDPELTPT
+437 SGFLIDPELTPA
-449 LYRLSTKGI
+449 LYRLSTNGI

-478 LFGLL
+478 LFGLI

-489 SVKEI
+489 SIKEI
-494 TKNGTHTNIGAL
+494 TQNGTHTNMGAL
-506 LNEKGYFGMAFHNST
+506 LNDKGYFGMAFHNSD
-521 YTYYDRHETHTKL
+521 YTYYDRHKTHIKL

-545 GLEELISPTWPASDL
+545 GLEDLISPEWPASDL

-565 TLPMYIDKQPFNAY
+565 TLPMYIDKQPFNVY

-586 SLYTFDKNAMSSDNK
+586 SVYAFGNNAMSRENK
-601 DAVDAWCEKKN
+601 DAVDAWCAKKK

-630 KAVTYLVETLE
+630 KAVAYLVETLE
-641 EEGIANDTVIC
+641 EKGIADDTVIC

-662 DADASLGNM
+662 DSDASLGNM

-701 ENEPIIVDT
+701 DHEPIVVDT
-710 PVSSVDMLP
+710 PASSIDILP

-758 GHYSATKN
+758 GHYSTTGN
-766 TFTPKDENAVIPE
+766 IFTPTDENAVIPE
-779 DYVKQISSIVRNR
+779 DYVKQISSVVRNR
-792 MTFAKS
+792 MTFSKS

-806 HVYEAASGA
+806 HVYDAVSAS

>member
-1 MSSQKKKRKQKKQQ
+1 MSLQKKKRKK
-15 YRKQQQ
+15 
-21 KQQQKKQQQ
+21 
-30 KRRQQQKQAVQS
+30 
-42 VQAPIAQPIQTSVK
+42 
-56 HPVQKQKRAQE
+56 
-67 AVQTVKK
+67 
-74 KSLAAKVKAFW
+74 
-85 SQGSIRLAVFLSL
+85 IRLAVFLSL
-98 SCFYMELVF
+98 SCLYMEIVF
-107 KLSVETIHTGSSFVF
+107 KLSVETLHTGSSFVF
-122 LALFSLCTGVVV
+122 LALFSLGAGLVV
-134 SGIISLLPRKAVQ
+134 SGMISLLPKRAVQ
-147 ILAPC
+147 ILAPLY
-152 CLGFSALIFIVEF
+152 LGILSLIFTVEF

-174 YDLNTILNAA
+174 YDINTILNAA

-202 DGISHITLLLLPLIL
+202 DGISHIALFLLPLIL
-217 WFVLRKKIIGQ
+217 WFVLREK
-228 LPPKGICRGI
+228 I
-238 TGQRVYFSLAHL
+238 TGQFPQTGIWRGRTGRAAYASLAHL
-250 AGGAVCYGA
+250 AGGAACYGV
-259 ALFLILGCGL
+259 ALFLILCCGL
-269 HKDIY
+269 HKEIY
-274 TNQYNFESAVM
+274 TNQYSFEAAVM

-290 EGLCLDIRNLVSSKT
+290 EGLCLDIRNLVSSRT
-305 AAQVFESTDVQLV
+305 SAQVFESTLA
-318 QDTVGT
+318 G
-324 SSEDSLMSG
+324 SR
-333 KEETVSDSK
+333 EETRSDGK
-342 TIVQA
+342 IVVQA
-347 KEAASAQEV
+347 KEAASVQKVVTLQE
-356 VVLEEGASQST
+356 ETSSQST
-367 ETVQED
+367 KTVQE
-373 EAVTPVVYGQSVLSS
+373 EETETPAVYDQSVAS
-388 VDFAALAAEDGNNC
+388 VDFAALAAAGGNC

-414 SGQNAYTGSFAGKN
+414 SDQNAYTGAFAGKN

-437 SGFLIDPELTPT
+437 SGFLIDPELTPV

-478 LFGLL
+478 LFGLI

-489 SVKEI
+489 SIKEI
-494 TKNGTHTNIGAL
+494 TQNGTHTNIGAL

-545 GLEELISPTWPASDL
+545 GLEELISPKWPASDL

-565 TLPMYIDKQPFNAY
+565 TLPMYIDRQPFNAY

-586 SLYTFDKNAMSSDNK
+586 SVYDFGNNAMSRENK
-601 DAVDAWCEKKN
+601 DAVDAWCEERN

-630 KAVTYLVETLE
+630 KAVEYLVETLE
-641 EEGIANDTVIC
+641 EKGIADDTVIC

-662 DADASLGNM
+662 DSDASLGNM

-701 ENEPIIVDT
+701 ENEPIIVDA
-710 PVSSVDMLP
+710 PASSVDILP

-758 GHYSATKN
+758 GHYNSTRN
-766 TFTPKDENAVIPE
+766 VFTPADENAVIPE
-779 DYVKQISSIVRNR
+779 DYVKQISSMVRDR
-792 MTFAKS
+792 MTFSKS

-806 HVYEAASGA
+806 HVYDAAA
-815 E
+815 VLK

>member
-1 MSSQKKKRKQKKQQ
+1 MSSQKKKRKRKKNQK
-15 YRKQQQ
+15 RKQ
-21 KQQQKKQQQ
+21 K
-30 KRRQQQKQAVQS
+30 VQS
-42 VQAPIAQPIQTSVK
+42 VQVSVVQPVQASKAQ
-56 HPVQKQKRAQE
+56 PVQKRSEGA
-67 AVQTVKK
+67 AQTVKK
-74 KSLAAKVKAFW
+74 KSSAANAKDFLPW
-85 SQGSIRLAVFLSL
+85 GSIRLAVFLSL
-98 SCFYMELVF
+98 SCFYMEIVF
-107 KLSVETIHTGSSFVF
+107 KLSVETLHTGSSFVF
-122 LALFSLCTGVVV
+122 LVLFSLCVGLIV
-134 SGIISLLPRKAVQ
+134 SGIISLLPKKAVQ
-147 ILAPC
+147 VLVPC
-152 CLGFSALIFIVEF
+152 CLGFLSLVFIVEF

-174 YDLNTILNAA
+174 YDINTILNAA

-202 DGISHITLLLLPLIL
+202 DGISHIALLLLPLVL
-217 WFVLRKKIIGQ
+217 WFVLGKKITGR
-228 LPPKGICRGI
+228 LPQKGIWWGR
-238 TGQRVYFSLAHL
+238 TGRNVYLLPAHL
-250 AGGAVCYGA
+250 AGGAACYGA
-259 ALFLILGCGL
+259 ALFLILCCGL

-305 AAQVFESTDVQLV
+305 SADAFESTGTELAQGAVN
-318 QDTVGT
+318 T
-324 SSEDSLMSG
+324 SSEDIRVSG
-333 KEETVSDSK
+333 REEIISGGKIV
-342 TIVQA
+342 VQA

-356 VVLEEGASQST
+356 LTPQEETSAQST
-367 ETVQED
+367 KTAQED
-373 EAVTPVVYGQSVLSS
+373 KEAAPAVYGQSVSS
-388 VDFAALAAEDGNNC
+388 VDFAALAAADGNC
-402 ADIDAYVSTLTP
+402 ADIDAYVSSLTP
-414 SGQNAYTGSFAGKN
+414 SSQNAYTGAFEGKN

-478 LFGLL
+478 LFGLI

-489 SVKEI
+489 SIKEI
-494 TKNGTHTNIGAL
+494 TQNGTHTNIGAL

-545 GLEELISPTWPASDL
+545 GLEELISPKWPASDL

-565 TLPMYIDKQPFNAY
+565 TLPMYIDRQPFNAY

-586 SLYTFDKNAMSSDNK
+586 SVYDFGNNAMSRENK
-601 DAVDAWCEKKN
+601 DAVDVWCEERN

-630 KAVTYLVETLE
+630 KAVAYLVETLE
-641 EEGIANDTVIC
+641 EKGIADDTVIC

-662 DADASLGNM
+662 DSDASLGNM

-678 GYPVNT
+678 GYSVDT

-691 RAIIWCGALE
+691 RAIIWCGTLE
-701 ENEPIIVDT
+701 DSEPIIVDA
-710 PVSSVDMLP
+710 PASSVDILP

-766 TFTPKDENAVIPE
+766 TFTPTDENTVIPE
-779 DYVKQISSIVRNR
+779 DYVNQISSMVRNR
-792 MTFAKS
+792 MTFSKS

-806 HVYEAASGA
+806 HVFDAASVSECFA
-815 E
+815 KE

>member
-1 MSSQKKKRKQKKQQ
+1 MSSQKKKRKRKKNQK
-15 YRKQQQ
+15 RKQ
-21 KQQQKKQQQ
+21 K
-30 KRRQQQKQAVQS
+30 VQS
-42 VQAPIAQPIQTSVK
+42 VQVSVVQPVQASKAQ
-56 HPVQKQKRAQE
+56 PVQKRSEGA
-67 AVQTVKK
+67 AQTVKK
-74 KSLAAKVKAFW
+74 KSSAANAKDFLPW
-85 SQGSIRLAVFLSL
+85 GSIRLAVFLSL
-98 SCFYMELVF
+98 SCFYMEIVF
-107 KLSVETIHTGSSFVF
+107 KLSVETLHTGSSFVF
-122 LALFSLCTGVVV
+122 LALFSLCVGLIV
-134 SGIISLLPRKAVQ
+134 SGIISLLPKKAVQ
-147 ILAPC
+147 VLVPC
-152 CLGFSALIFIVEF
+152 CLGFLSLVFIVEF

-174 YDLNTILNAA
+174 YDINTILNAA

-202 DGISHITLLLLPLIL
+202 DGISHIALLLLPLVL
-217 WFVLRKKIIGQ
+217 WFVLGKKITGR
-228 LPPKGICRGI
+228 LPQKGIWWGR
-238 TGQRVYFSLAHL
+238 TGRNVYLLPAHL
-250 AGGAVCYGA
+250 AGGAACYGA
-259 ALFLILGCGL
+259 ALFLILCCGL

-305 AAQVFESTDVQLV
+305 SADAFESTGTELAQGAVN
-318 QDTVGT
+318 T
-324 SSEDSLMSG
+324 SSEDIRVSGREEIISSG
-333 KEETVSDSK
+333 KIV
-342 TIVQA
+342 VQA
-347 KEAASAQEV
+347 KEATSAQEV
-356 VVLEEGASQST
+356 VTLQEETSAQSAKT
-367 ETVQED
+367 AQED
-373 EAVTPVVYGQSVLSS
+373 KEAEPAVYGQSVSS
-388 VDFAALAAEDGNNC
+388 VDFAALAAADGNC
-402 ADIDAYVSTLTP
+402 ADIDAYVSSLTP
-414 SGQNAYTGSFAGKN
+414 SSQNAYTGAFEGKN

-478 LFGLL
+478 LFGLI

-489 SVKEI
+489 SIKEI
-494 TKNGTHTNIGAL
+494 TQNGTHTNIGAL

-545 GLEELISPTWPASDL
+545 GLEKLISPKWPASDL

-565 TLPMYIDKQPFNAY
+565 TLPMYIDRQPFNAY

-586 SLYTFDKNAMSSDNK
+586 SVYDFGNNAMSRENK
-601 DAVDAWCEKKN
+601 DTVDAWCEERN

-630 KAVTYLVETLE
+630 KAVAYLVETLE
-641 EEGIANDTVIC
+641 EKGIADDTVIC

-662 DADASLGNM
+662 DSDASLGNM

-678 GYPVNT
+678 GYQVDT

-691 RAIIWCGALE
+691 RAIIWCGTLE
-701 ENEPIIVDT
+701 DSEPIIVDT
-710 PVSSVDMLP
+710 PASSVDILP

-766 TFTPKDENAVIPE
+766 TFTPADENTVIPE
-779 DYVKQISSIVRNR
+779 DYVNQISSMVRNR
-792 MTFAKS
+792 MTFSKS

-806 HVYEAASGA
+806 HVFDAASVSECFA
-815 E
+815 KE

>member
-1 MSSQKKKRKQKKQQ
+1 M
-15 YRKQQQ
+15 
-21 KQQQKKQQQ
+21 
-30 KRRQQQKQAVQS
+30 
-42 VQAPIAQPIQTSVK
+42 
-56 HPVQKQKRAQE
+56 
-67 AVQTVKK
+67 
-74 KSLAAKVKAFW
+74 
-85 SQGSIRLAVFLSL
+85 SL
-98 SCFYMELVF
+98 SCFYTEIVF
-107 KLSVETIHTGSSFVF
+107 KLSVETLHTGSSFIF
-122 LALFSLCTGVVV
+122 LALFSLCAGLAV
-134 SGIISLLPRKAVQ
+134 SGIISLLPKRAVQ
-147 ILAPC
+147 ILAPFY
-152 CLGFSALIFIVEF
+152 LGVLALVFIVEF

-174 YDLNTILNAA
+174 YDINTILNAA

-202 DGISHITLLLLPLIL
+202 DGISHIALFLLPLIL
-217 WFVLRKKIIGQ
+217 WFVLRKKITGQ
-228 LPPKGICRGI
+228 LPQKGIWQRR
-238 TGQRVYFSLAHL
+238 TGRTVFFPLAL
-250 AGGAVCYGA
+250 LTGGAACYGA
-259 ALFLILGCGL
+259 ALFLILCCGL

-290 EGLCLDIRNLVSSKT
+290 EGLCLDIRNLALSKT
-305 AAQVFESTDVQLV
+305 SAHVFESTEGEFVQG
-318 QDTVGT
+318 TAGT
-324 SSEDSLMSG
+324 SLEDTPGNS
-333 KEETVSDSK
+333 KEETGSDGK
-342 TIVQA
+342 NVVQA
-347 KEAASAQEV
+347 KEAASAQEIIIRQ
-356 VVLEEGASQST
+356 EGASAQREKT
-367 ETVQED
+367 AQED
-373 EAVTPVVYGQSVLSS
+373 EAVTPVVYGQSVASF
-388 VDFAALAAEDGNNC
+388 DFAALAAAGGSC
-402 ADIDAYVSTLTP
+402 ADIDAYVSALTP
-414 SGQNAYTGSFAGKN
+414 SSQNAYTGSFAGKN

-437 SGFLIDPELTPT
+437 SGFLIDPELTPA
-449 LYRLSTKGI
+449 LYRLSTNGI

-478 LFGLL
+478 LFGLI

-489 SVKEI
+489 SIKEI
-494 TKNGTHTNIGAL
+494 TQNGTHTNMGAL
-506 LNEKGYFGMAFHNST
+506 LNDKGYFGMAFHNSD
-521 YTYYDRHETHTKL
+521 YTYYDRHKTHIKL

-545 GLEELISPTWPASDL
+545 GLEDLISPEWPASDL

-565 TLPMYIDKQPFNAY
+565 TLPMYIDKQPFNVY

-586 SLYTFDKNAMSSDNK
+586 SVYAFGNNAMSRENK
-601 DAVDAWCEKKN
+601 DAVDAWCAKKN

-630 KAVTYLVETLE
+630 KAVAYLVETLE
-641 EEGIANDTVIC
+641 EKGIADDTVIC

-662 DADASLGNM
+662 DSDASLGNM

-701 ENEPIIVDT
+701 DHEPIVVDT
-710 PVSSVDMLP
+710 PASSIDILP

-758 GHYSATKN
+758 GHYSTTGN
-766 TFTPKDENAVIPE
+766 IFTPTDENAVIPE
-779 DYVKQISSIVRNR
+779 DYVKQISSVVRNR
-792 MTFAKS
+792 MTFSKS

-806 HVYEAASGA
+806 HVYDAVSAS

>member
-1 MSSQKKKRKQKKQQ
+1 MKRKK
-15 YRKQQQ
+15 
-21 KQQQKKQQQ
+21 
-30 KRRQQQKQAVQS
+30 
-42 VQAPIAQPIQTSVK
+42 
-56 HPVQKQKRAQE
+56 
-67 AVQTVKK
+67 
-74 KSLAAKVKAFW
+74 
-85 SQGSIRLAVFLSL
+85 IRLAVFLSL
-98 SCFYMELVF
+98 SCFYMEMVF
-107 KLSVETIHTGSSFVF
+107 KLSVETLHTGSSFVF
-122 LALFSLCTGVVV
+122 LTLFSLCAGLAV
-134 SGIISLLPRKAVQ
+134 SGIVWLLPKRAVQ
-147 ILAPC
+147 ILIPC
-152 CLGFSALIFIVEF
+152 CLGLLSLIFIVEF

-174 YDLNTILNAA
+174 YDVNTILNAA

-202 DGISHITLLLLPLIL
+202 DGISHMILFLLPLVL
-217 WFVLRKKIIGQ
+217 WFALRGRIIEQ
-228 LPPKGICRGI
+228 LPAKGIWQER
-238 TGQRVYFSLAHL
+238 TGRFVLLAHL
-250 AGGAVCYGA
+250 AGGAACYGS
-259 ALFLILGCGL
+259 ALFLIFCCGL

-274 TNQYNFESAVM
+274 TNQYSFEAAVM

-290 EGLCLDIRNLVSSKT
+290 EGLCLDIRNLASSKT
-305 AAQVFESTDVQLV
+305 ADHVFESTERELV
-318 QDTVGT
+318 QGTAATSPEDTRV
-324 SSEDSLMSG
+324 SARKEIVSG
-333 KEETVSDSK
+333 GKIV
-342 TIVQA
+342 VQA
-347 KEAASAQEV
+347 KEAVGTQEVIALKEETSAQSAKTV
-356 VVLEEGASQST
+356 REGA
-367 ETVQED
+367 EVIP
-373 EAVTPVVYGQSVLSS
+373 AAYGQNAAS
-388 VDFAALAAEDGNNC
+388 VDFAALAAAGGKC

-414 SGQNAYTGSFAGKN
+414 SSQNAYTGAFAGKN

-478 LFGLL
+478 LFGLI

-489 SVKEI
+489 SIKEI
-494 TKNGTHTNIGAL
+494 TQNGTHTNIGAL

-545 GLEELISPTWPASDL
+545 GLEELISPKWPASDL

-565 TLPMYIDKQPFNAY
+565 TLPMYIDRQPFNVY

-586 SLYTFDKNAMSSDNK
+586 SVYDFGNNAMSRENK
-601 DAVDAWCEKKN
+601 DAVDAWCEEKN

-630 KAVTYLVETLE
+630 KAMAYLVKTLE
-641 EEGIANDTVIC
+641 EKGIADDTVIC

-662 DADASLGNM
+662 DSDASLGNM

-678 GYPVNT
+678 GYPVDT

-691 RAIIWCGALE
+691 RAMIWCGTLE
-701 ENEPIIVDT
+701 DSEPIIVDT
-710 PVSSVDMLP
+710 PASSVDILP

-766 TFTPKDENAVIPE
+766 TFTPTDENAVIPE
-779 DYVKQISSIVRNR
+779 DYVNQISSIVRNR
-792 MTFAKS
+792 MTFSKS

-806 HVYEAASGA
+806 HVYDAASVSECFA
-815 E
+815 RE

>member
-1 MSSQKKKRKQKKQQ
+1 MSSQKKKRKRKKNQK
-15 YRKQQQ
+15 RKQ
-21 KQQQKKQQQ
+21 K
-30 KRRQQQKQAVQS
+30 VQS
-42 VQAPIAQPIQTSVK
+42 VQVSVVQPVQASKAQ
-56 HPVQKQKRAQE
+56 PVQKRSEGA
-67 AVQTVKK
+67 AQTVKK
-74 KSLAAKVKAFW
+74 KSSAANAKDFLPW
-85 SQGSIRLAVFLSL
+85 GSIRLAVFLSL
-98 SCFYMELVF
+98 SCFYMEIVF
-107 KLSVETIHTGSSFVF
+107 KLSVETLHTGSSFVF
-122 LALFSLCTGVVV
+122 LALFSLCVGLIV
-134 SGIISLLPRKAVQ
+134 SGIISLLPKKAVQ
-147 ILAPC
+147 VLAPC
-152 CLGFSALIFIVEF
+152 CLGFLSLVFIVEF

-174 YDLNTILNAA
+174 YDINTILNAA

-202 DGISHITLLLLPLIL
+202 DGISHIALLLLPLVL
-217 WFVLRKKIIGQ
+217 WFVLGKKITGR
-228 LPPKGICRGI
+228 LPQKGIWWGR
-238 TGQRVYFSLAHL
+238 TGRNVYLLPAHL
-250 AGGAVCYGA
+250 AGGAACYGA
-259 ALFLILGCGL
+259 ALFLILCCGL

-305 AAQVFESTDVQLV
+305 SADAFESTGTELAQGAVN
-318 QDTVGT
+318 T
-324 SSEDSLMSG
+324 SSEDIRVSGREEIISSG
-333 KEETVSDSK
+333 KIV
-342 TIVQA
+342 VQA
-347 KEAASAQEV
+347 KEATSAQEV
-356 VVLEEGASQST
+356 VTLQEETSAQSAKT
-367 ETVQED
+367 AQED
-373 EAVTPVVYGQSVLSS
+373 KEAEPAVYGQSVSS
-388 VDFAALAAEDGNNC
+388 VDFAALAAADGNC
-402 ADIDAYVSTLTP
+402 ADIDAYVSSLTP
-414 SGQNAYTGSFAGKN
+414 SSQNAYTGAFEGKN

-478 LFGLL
+478 LFGLI

-489 SVKEI
+489 SIKEI
-494 TKNGTHTNIGAL
+494 TQNGTHTNIGAL

-545 GLEELISPTWPASDL
+545 GLEKLISPKWPASDL

-565 TLPMYIDKQPFNAY
+565 TLPMYIDRQPFNAY

-586 SLYTFDKNAMSSDNK
+586 SVYDFGNNAMSRENQ
-601 DAVDAWCEKKN
+601 DAVDAWCEERN

-630 KAVTYLVETLE
+630 KAVAYLVETLE
-641 EEGIANDTVIC
+641 EKGIADDTVIC

-662 DADASLGNM
+662 DSDASLGNM

-678 GYPVNT
+678 GYQVDT

-691 RAIIWCGALE
+691 RAIIWCGTLE
-701 ENEPIIVDT
+701 DSEPIIVDT
-710 PVSSVDMLP
+710 PASSVDILP

-766 TFTPKDENAVIPE
+766 TFTPTDENTVIPE
-779 DYVKQISSIVRNR
+779 DYVNQISSMVRNR
-792 MTFAKS
+792 MTFSKS

-806 HVYEAASGA
+806 HVFDAVSVSECFAK

>member
-1 MSSQKKKRKQKKQQ
+1 MSLQKKKRKK
-15 YRKQQQ
+15 
-21 KQQQKKQQQ
+21 
-30 KRRQQQKQAVQS
+30 
-42 VQAPIAQPIQTSVK
+42 
-56 HPVQKQKRAQE
+56 
-67 AVQTVKK
+67 
-74 KSLAAKVKAFW
+74 
-85 SQGSIRLAVFLSL
+85 IRLAAFLSL
-98 SCFYMELVF
+98 SCFYTEIVF
-107 KLSVETIHTGSSFVF
+107 KLSVETLHTGSSFIF
-122 LALFSLCTGVVV
+122 LALFSLWAGRAV
-134 SGIISLLPRKAVQ
+134 SGIISLLPKRAVQ
-147 ILAPC
+147 ILAPFY
-152 CLGFSALIFIVEF
+152 LGFLALVFIVEF

-174 YDLNTILNAA
+174 YDINTILNAA

-202 DGISHITLLLLPLIL
+202 DGISHILLFLLPLIL
-217 WFVLRKKIIGQ
+217 WFVLREKITGQ
-228 LPPKGICRGI
+228 LPQKGIWQRR
-238 TGQRVYFSLAHL
+238 TGRTVYYPLAL
-250 AGGAVCYGA
+250 LTGGAACYGA
-259 ALFLILGCGL
+259 ALFLILCCGL

-290 EGLCLDIRNLVSSKT
+290 EGLCLDIRNLALSKT
-305 AAQVFESTDVQLV
+305 SAHVFESTEGEFVQG
-318 QDTVGT
+318 TAGT
-324 SSEDSLMSG
+324 SLEDTPGNS
-333 KEETVSDSK
+333 KEETGSNGK
-342 TIVQA
+342 TVVQA
-347 KEAASAQEV
+347 KEAASAQEIIIRQ
-356 VVLEEGASQST
+356 EGASAQREKT
-367 ETVQED
+367 AQED
-373 EAVTPVVYGQSVLSS
+373 EAVTPVVYGQSVASF
-388 VDFAALAAEDGNNC
+388 DFAALAAAGGSC
-402 ADIDAYVSTLTP
+402 ADIDAYVSALTP
-414 SGQNAYTGSFAGKN
+414 SSQNAYTGSFAGKN

-437 SGFLIDPELTPT
+437 SGFLIDPELTPA
-449 LYRLSTKGI
+449 LYRLSTNGI

-478 LFGLL
+478 LFGLI

-489 SVKEI
+489 SIKEI
-494 TKNGTHTNIGAL
+494 TQNGTHTNMGAL
-506 LNEKGYFGMAFHNST
+506 LNDKGYFGMAFHNSD
-521 YTYYDRHETHTKL
+521 YTYYDRHKTHIKL

-545 GLEELISPTWPASDL
+545 GLEDLISPEWPASDL

-565 TLPMYIDKQPFNAY
+565 TLPMYIDKQPFNVY

-586 SLYTFDKNAMSSDNK
+586 SVYAFGNNAMSRENK
-601 DAVDAWCEKKN
+601 DAVDAWCAKKK

-630 KAVTYLVETLE
+630 KAVAYLVETLE
-641 EEGIANDTVIC
+641 EKGIADDTVIC

-662 DADASLGNM
+662 DSDASLGNM

-701 ENEPIIVDT
+701 DHEPIVVDT
-710 PVSSVDMLP
+710 PASSIDILP

-758 GHYSATKN
+758 GHYSTTGN
-766 TFTPKDENAVIPE
+766 IFTPTDENAVIPE
-779 DYVKQISSIVRNR
+779 DYVKQISSVVRNR
-792 MTFAKS
+792 MTFSKS

-806 HVYEAASGA
+806 HVYDAVSAS

>member
-1 MSSQKKKRKQKKQQ
+1 MINLDFIKGERKSKRLQWQVIMSLQKKKG
-15 YRKQQQ
+15 
-21 KQQQKKQQQ
+21 
-30 KRRQQQKQAVQS
+30 KR
-42 VQAPIAQPIQTSVK
+42 IQ
-56 HPVQKQKRAQE
+56 
-67 AVQTVKK
+67 
-74 KSLAAKVKAFW
+74 
-85 SQGSIRLAVFLSL
+85 LAVFLSL
-98 SCFYMELVF
+98 SCFYTEIVF
-107 KLSVETIHTGSSFVF
+107 KLSVETLHTGSSFVF
-122 LALFSLCTGVVV
+122 LALFSLCAGLVV
-134 SGIISLLPRKAVQ
+134 SGIISLLPKRAVE
-147 ILAPC
+147 ILVPFY
-152 CLGFSALIFIVEF
+152 LGVLFLIFTVEF

-174 YDLNTILNAA
+174 YDINTILNAA

-202 DGISHITLLLLPLIL
+202 DGISHILLLLLPLIL
-217 WFVLRKKIIGQ
+217 WFVLREKIIGQ
-228 LPPKGICRGI
+228 LPKKGVWQRR
-238 TGQRVYFSLAHL
+238 TGRTVYFSLAHL
-250 AGGAVCYGA
+250 TGGAACYGA
-259 ALFLILGCGL
+259 ALFLILCCGL

-290 EGLCLDIRNLVSSKT
+290 EGLCLDIRNLALSKT
-305 AAQVFESTDVQLV
+305 SAHVFESTEVEFAQS
-318 QDTVGT
+318 TAGT
-324 SSEDSLMSG
+324 SPEDVLVSS
-333 KEETVSDSK
+333 KEEIVSDGKS
-342 TIVQA
+342 IVQA
-347 KEAASAQEV
+347 KGAAGAQEIVVLQEGASAQS
-356 VVLEEGASQST
+356 A

-373 EAVTPVVYGQSVLSS
+373 DVATPVVYGQSVASF
-388 VDFAALAAEDGNNC
+388 DFAALAAAGGNC
-402 ADIDAYVSTLTP
+402 ADIDTYVSTLTP
-414 SGQNAYTGSFAGKN
+414 SSQNAYTGSFAGKN

-478 LFGLL
+478 LFGLI

-489 SVKEI
+489 SIKEI
-494 TKNGTHTNIGAL
+494 TRNGTHTNMGAL
-506 LNEKGYFGMAFHNST
+506 LNGKGYFGMAFHNSD

-545 GLEELISPTWPASDL
+545 GLEELISPKWPASDL
-560 ELMQE
+560 ELIQE
-565 TLPMYIDKQPFNAY
+565 TLPMYIDKQPFNVY

-586 SLYTFDKNAMSSDNK
+586 SVYAFGNNAMSRENK
-601 DAVDAWCEKKN
+601 DAVDAWCAKKN

-630 KAVTYLVETLE
+630 KAMAYLVETLE
-641 EEGIANDTVIC
+641 EKGIANDTVIC

-662 DADASLGNM
+662 DSDASLGNM

-691 RAIIWCGALE
+691 RAMIWCGSLE
-701 ENEPIIVDT
+701 DNEPIIVDT
-710 PVSSVDMLP
+710 PASSLDILP

-758 GHYSATKN
+758 GHYSSTNKV
-766 TFTPKDENAVIPE
+766 FTPTDENAVIPE
-779 DYVKQISSIVRNR
+779 DYVKQISSMVRNR
-792 MTFAKS
+792 MTFSKS

-806 HVYEAASGA
+806 HVYDAVSAS

>member
-1 MSSQKKKRKQKKQQ
+1 MEKEEVMNLQKKKRNK
-15 YRKQQQ
+15 
-21 KQQQKKQQQ
+21 
-30 KRRQQQKQAVQS
+30 
-42 VQAPIAQPIQTSVK
+42 I
-56 HPVQKQKRAQE
+56 
-67 AVQTVKK
+67 
-74 KSLAAKVKAFW
+74 W
-85 SQGSIRLAVFLSL
+85 LAVFLSA
-98 SCFYMELVF
+98 SFFYMEVVF
-107 KLSVETIHTGSSFVF
+107 KLSVETLHTGSSFVF
-122 LALFSLCTGVVV
+122 LALFSLCGGMVV
-134 SGIISLLPRKAVQ
+134 SGIVSLLPKRAVQ
-147 ILAPC
+147 ILIPLY
-152 CLGFSALIFIVEF
+152 LGLLFLIFIVEF

-174 YDLNTILNAA
+174 YDLKTILNAA

-202 DGISHITLLLLPLIL
+202 DGISHIALLLLPLIL
-217 WFVLRKKIIGQ
+217 WFVLGEKIIGQ
-228 LPPKGICRGI
+228 LPKQGIWRRR
-238 TGQRVYFSLAHL
+238 TRRTAYFSLANL
-250 AGGAVCYGA
+250 IVGAACYGA
-259 ALFLILGCGL
+259 ALFLILCCGL

-274 TNQYNFESAVM
+274 TNQYSFESAVM

-290 EGLCLDIRNLVSSKT
+290 EGLCLDIRNLAFSKTSAHVFESMEMEFAQDTAGAFFEDSLVSSK
-305 AAQVFESTDVQLV
+305 
-318 QDTVGT
+318 
-324 SSEDSLMSG
+324 
-333 KEETVSDSK
+333 EEIVSDGK
-342 TIVQA
+342 TVVQA
-347 KEAASAQEV
+347 KESASVQEAV
-356 VVLEEGASQST
+356 ILKEGTFSQSA

-373 EAVTPVVYGQSVLSS
+373 EAVTPIVYGQSVAS
-388 VDFAALAAEDGNNC
+388 VDFAALADAGGNY

-414 SGQNAYTGSFAGKN
+414 SSQNAYTGSFAGKN

-449 LYRLSTKGI
+449 LYRLSTNGI

-478 LFGLL
+478 LFGLI

-489 SVKEI
+489 SIKEI
-494 TKNGTHTNIGAL
+494 TQNGTHTNIGAL
-506 LNEKGYFGMAFHNST
+506 LNDQGYFGMAFHNSD
-521 YTYYDRHETHTKL
+521 YTYYDRHQTHTKL

-545 GLEELISPTWPASDL
+545 GLEELISPVWPASDL
-560 ELMQE
+560 ELLQE
-565 TLPMYIDKQPFNAY
+565 TLPMYIDKQPFNVY

-586 SLYTFDKNAMSSDNK
+586 SVYTFGNNAMSRENK
-601 DAVDAWCEKKN
+601 DAVDAWCAKEN

-630 KAVTYLVETLE
+630 KAVDYLVETLE
-641 EEGIANDTVIC
+641 EKGIADDTVIC

-662 DADASLGNM
+662 DSDASMGNM

-701 ENEPIIVDT
+701 DKEPVIVDT
-710 PVSSVDMLP
+710 PTSSVDILP

-758 GHYSATKN
+758 GHYSSTSN
-766 TFTPKDENAVIPE
+766 TFTPADENALILE
-779 DYVKQISSIVRNR
+779 DYVKQISSMVRNR
-792 MTFAKS
+792 MTFSKS
-798 VLSHDYYT
+798 VLSCDYYT
-806 HVYEAASGA
+806 HVYDAALMS

>member
-1 MSSQKKKRKQKKQQ
+1 M
-15 YRKQQQ
+15 
-21 KQQQKKQQQ
+21 
-30 KRRQQQKQAVQS
+30 
-42 VQAPIAQPIQTSVK
+42 
-56 HPVQKQKRAQE
+56 
-67 AVQTVKK
+67 
-74 KSLAAKVKAFW
+74 
-85 SQGSIRLAVFLSL
+85 
-98 SCFYMELVF
+98 
-107 KLSVETIHTGSSFVF
+107 SVETLHTGSSFVF
-122 LALFSLCTGVVV
+122 LALFSLCAGLLA
-134 SGIISLLPRKAVQ
+134 SGIISLLPRKVVQ
-147 ILAPC
+147 ILTPFY
-152 CLGFSALIFIVEF
+152 LGFLCLIFIVEF

-174 YDLNTILNAA
+174 YDINTILNAA

-194 IRRLIFCF
+194 IMRLIFCF
-202 DGISHITLLLLPLIL
+202 DGISHITLFLLPFIL
-217 WFVLRKKIIGQ
+217 WFVLREK
-228 LPPKGICRGI
+228 I
-238 TGQRVYFSLAHL
+238 TGQLLEKGIWRRHTGEDVYTSLAHL
-250 AGGAVCYGA
+250 TGGTACYGA
-259 ALFLILGCGL
+259 ALFLILFCGL
-269 HKDIY
+269 HKEIY

-290 EGLCLDIRNLVSSKT
+290 EGLCLDIRNLASSKT
-305 AAQVFESTDVQLV
+305 SAPVFESMEVEVVQGTADTSLNAPLV
-318 QDTVGT
+318 
-324 SSEDSLMSG
+324 SE
-333 KEETVSDSK
+333 KEKTVSDGK
-342 TIVQA
+342 AVVQA
-347 KEAASAQEV
+347 KEAVGVQKVQAKESASVQKVQAKESANVQKVAVLQE
-356 VVLEEGASQST
+356 GTSSQSMKN
-367 ETVQED
+367 VQED
-373 EAVTPVVYGQSVLSS
+373 EVVTPVVYGQSVSS
-388 VDFAALAAEDGNNC
+388 VDFAALAAAGGNC

-414 SGQNAYTGSFAGKN
+414 SSQNAYTGAFEGKN

-437 SGFLIDPELTPT
+437 SGFLIDPELTPA

-478 LFGLL
+478 LFGLI

-489 SVKEI
+489 SIKEI
-494 TKNGTHTNIGAL
+494 TQNGTHTNMGAL
-506 LNEKGYFGMAFHNST
+506 LNDKGYFGMAFHNSS

-545 GLEELISPTWPASDL
+545 GLEELISPKWPASDL

-565 TLPMYIDKQPFNAY
+565 TLPMYIDKQPFNVY

-586 SLYTFDKNAMSSDNK
+586 SVYTFGSNAMSRENK
-601 DAVDAWCEKKN
+601 DAVDAWCAKKN

-630 KAVTYLVETLE
+630 KAVDYLVKTLE
-641 EEGIANDTVIC
+641 EKGIANDTVIC

-662 DADASLGNM
+662 DKDASLGNM

-701 ENEPIIVDT
+701 DNEPIIVDT
-710 PVSSVDMLP
+710 PASSIDMLP

-758 GHYSATKN
+758 GHYNSSRN
-766 TFTPKDENAVIPE
+766 IFTPTDENAVIPE
-779 DYVKQISSIVRNR
+779 DYVEQISSIVRNK
-792 MTFAKS
+792 MTFSKS

-806 HVYEAASGA
+806 HVYDAR
-815 E
+815 

>member
-1 MSSQKKKRKQKKQQ
+1 MKRKK
-15 YRKQQQ
+15 
-21 KQQQKKQQQ
+21 
-30 KRRQQQKQAVQS
+30 
-42 VQAPIAQPIQTSVK
+42 
-56 HPVQKQKRAQE
+56 
-67 AVQTVKK
+67 
-74 KSLAAKVKAFW
+74 
-85 SQGSIRLAVFLSL
+85 IRLAVFLSL
-98 SCFYMELVF
+98 SCFYMEMVF
-107 KLSVETIHTGSSFVF
+107 KLSVETLHTGSSFVF
-122 LALFSLCTGVVV
+122 LTLFSLCAGLAV
-134 SGIISLLPRKAVQ
+134 SGIVWLLPKRAVQ
-147 ILAPC
+147 ILIPC
-152 CLGFSALIFIVEF
+152 CLGLLSLIFIVEF

-174 YDLNTILNAA
+174 YDVNTILNAA

-202 DGISHITLLLLPLIL
+202 DGISHMILFLLPLVL
-217 WFVLRKKIIGQ
+217 WFALRGRIIEQ
-228 LPPKGICRGI
+228 LPAKGIWQER
-238 TGQRVYFSLAHL
+238 TGRFVLLAHL
-250 AGGAVCYGA
+250 AGGAACYGS
-259 ALFLILGCGL
+259 ALFLIFCCGL

-274 TNQYNFESAVM
+274 TNQYSFEAAVM

-290 EGLCLDIRNLVSSKT
+290 EGLCLDIRNLASSKT
-305 AAQVFESTDVQLV
+305 ADHVFESTERELV
-318 QDTVGT
+318 QGTAATSPEDTRV
-324 SSEDSLMSG
+324 SARKEIVSG
-333 KEETVSDSK
+333 GKIV
-342 TIVQA
+342 VQA
-347 KEAASAQEV
+347 KEAVGTQEVIALKEETSAQSAKTV
-356 VVLEEGASQST
+356 REGA
-367 ETVQED
+367 EVIP
-373 EAVTPVVYGQSVLSS
+373 AAYGQNAAS
-388 VDFAALAAEDGNNC
+388 VDFAALAAAGGKC

-414 SGQNAYTGSFAGKN
+414 SSQNAYTGAFAGKN

-478 LFGLL
+478 LFGLI

-489 SVKEI
+489 SIKEI
-494 TKNGTHTNIGAL
+494 TQNGTHTNIGAL

-545 GLEELISPTWPASDL
+545 GLEALISPKWPASDL

-565 TLPMYIDKQPFNAY
+565 TLPMYIDRQPFNVY

-586 SLYTFDKNAMSSDNK
+586 SVYDFGNNAMSRENK
-601 DAVDAWCEKKN
+601 DAVDAWCEEKN

-630 KAVTYLVETLE
+630 KAMAYLVKTLE
-641 EEGIANDTVIC
+641 EKGIADDTVIC

-662 DADASLGNM
+662 DSDASLGNM

-678 GYPVNT
+678 GYPVDT

-691 RAIIWCGALE
+691 RAMIWCGTLE
-701 ENEPIIVDT
+701 DSEPIIVDT
-710 PVSSVDMLP
+710 PASSVDILP

-766 TFTPKDENAVIPE
+766 TFTPTDENAVIPE
-779 DYVKQISSIVRNR
+779 DYVNQISSIVRNR
-792 MTFAKS
+792 MTFSKS

-806 HVYEAASGA
+806 HVYDAASVSECFA
-815 E
+815 RE

>member
-1 MSSQKKKRKQKKQQ
+1 MSSQKRKRNKK
-15 YRKQQQ
+15 

-30 KRRQQQKQAVQS
+30 KRQQQKKQQQKKQQRKKQQQKQVVQS
-42 VQAPIAQPIQTSVK
+42 VQTPIAQP
-56 HPVQKQKRAQE
+56 VQKRPEGPA
-67 AVQTVKK
+67 QTVKK
-74 KSLAAKVKAFW
+74 KSSAAKMKDFFLR
-85 SQGSIRLAVFLSL
+85 GSMRLAVFLSL
-98 SCFYMELVF
+98 SCFYMEIVF
-107 KLSVETIHTGSSFVF
+107 KLSVETLHTGSAFVF
-122 LALFSLCTGVVV
+122 LALFSLCAGMVV

-147 ILAPC
+147 VLVPV
-152 CLGFSALIFIVEF
+152 CLGFLSLIFIVEF

-174 YDLNTILNAA
+174 YDINTILNAA

-202 DGISHITLLLLPLIL
+202 DGISHITLLLLPFIL
-217 WFVLRKKIIGQ
+217 WFVLRKKILGQ
-228 LPPKGICRGI
+228 LSPKSIWQRC
-238 TGQRVYFSLAHL
+238 TGQTVSFLLAHL
-250 AGGAVCYGA
+250 AGGAACYGA
-259 ALFLILGCGL
+259 ALFLILYCGL

-290 EGLCLDIRNLVSSKT
+290 EGLCLDVRNLVSSKSS
-305 AAQVFESTDVQLV
+305 AQVFESTEMKFVQGTVNTSPEDTLV
-318 QDTVGT
+318 G
-324 SSEDSLMSG
+324 G
-333 KEETVSDSK
+333 KAETVSGGKS
-342 TIVQA
+342 IVQA
-347 KEAASAQEV
+347 KEAVSPQEV
-356 VVLEEGASQST
+356 VILQEEAPQGT

-373 EAVTPVVYGQSVLSS
+373 EEEAMPAVYGQSVLSS
-388 VDFAALAAEDGNNC
+388 VDFAALAATDGNC

-414 SGQNAYTGSFAGKN
+414 SSQNAYTGSFAGKN

-449 LYRLSTKGI
+449 LYRLSTNGI

-478 LFGLL
+478 LFGLI

-489 SVKEI
+489 SIKKI
-494 TKNGTHTNIGAL
+494 TQNGTHTNIGAL

-521 YTYYDRHETHTKL
+521 YTFYDRHETHTKL

-545 GLEELISPTWPASDL
+545 GLEELISPKWPASDL
-560 ELMQE
+560 ELIQE
-565 TLPMYIDKQPFNAY
+565 TLPMYMDKQPFNVY

-586 SLYTFDKNAMSSDNK
+586 SVYTFGNNAMSRENK
-601 DAVDAWCEKKN
+601 DTVDAWCEEKN

-630 KAVTYLVETLE
+630 KAVDYLVETLE
-641 EEGIANDTVIC
+641 EKGIANDTVIC
-652 IAPDHFPYGL
+652 IVPDHFPYGL
-662 DADASLGNM
+662 DSNASLGNM

-701 ENEPIIVDT
+701 EQEPIMVDA
-710 PVSSVDMLP
+710 PASSVDILP

-766 TFTPKDENAVIPE
+766 TFTPTDENVVVPE
-779 DYVKQISSIVRNR
+779 DYVNQISSIVRNR
-792 MTFAKS
+792 MTFSKS

-806 HVYEAASGA
+806 HVYDAALVS

>member
-1 MSSQKKKRKQKKQQ
+1 MNLQKKKRKK
-15 YRKQQQ
+15 
-21 KQQQKKQQQ
+21 
-30 KRRQQQKQAVQS
+30 
-42 VQAPIAQPIQTSVK
+42 IQLT
-56 HPVQKQKRAQE
+56 
-67 AVQTVKK
+67 
-74 KSLAAKVKAFW
+74 
-85 SQGSIRLAVFLSL
+85 VFLSL
-98 SCFYMELVF
+98 SCFYMEIVF
-107 KLSVETIHTGSSFVF
+107 KLSVETLHTGSSFIF
-122 LALFSLCTGVVV
+122 LALFSLCAGLVV
-134 SGIISLLPRKAVQ
+134 SGIISLLPKRAVQ
-147 ILAPC
+147 ILVPVY
-152 CLGFSALIFIVEF
+152 LGLLFLIFVVEF

-174 YDLNTILNAA
+174 YDLKTILNAA

-202 DGISHITLLLLPLIL
+202 DGISHILLLLLPLIL
-217 WFVLRKKIIGQ
+217 WFILREKIIGQ
-228 LPPKGICRGI
+228 LPQKGIWRRR
-238 TGQRVYFSLAHL
+238 TRRTAYFSLAHL
-250 AGGAVCYGA
+250 AGGAACYGA
-259 ALFLILGCGL
+259 ALFLILCCDL

-290 EGLCLDIRNLVSSKT
+290 EGLCLDIRNLASSKT
-305 AAQVFESTDVQLV
+305 TAHVFESTEMEFVQS
-318 QDTVGT
+318 TTGT
-324 SSEDSLMSG
+324 FQENVLTNS
-333 KEETVSDSK
+333 KEETVSDGK
-342 TIVQA
+342 TVVQA

-356 VVLEEGASQST
+356 IILQEGTSSQST
-367 ETVQED
+367 KTVQED
-373 EAVTPVVYGQSVLSS
+373 EPVTPIEYGQSVASF
-388 VDFAALAAEDGNNC
+388 DFAALAAAGGNC

-414 SGQNAYTGSFAGKN
+414 SSQNAYTGLFEGKN

-449 LYRLSTKGI
+449 LYRLSTNGI

-478 LFGLL
+478 LFGLI

-489 SVKEI
+489 SIKEI
-494 TKNGTHTNIGAL
+494 TQNGTHTNMGEL
-506 LNEKGYFGMAFHNST
+506 LNDQGYFGMAFHNST
-521 YTYYDRHETHTKL
+521 YTYYDRHETHTRL

-545 GLEELISPTWPASDL
+545 GLEDLISPKWPASDL
-560 ELMQE
+560 ELVQE
-565 TLPMYIDKQPFNAY
+565 TLPMYIDKQPFNVY

-586 SLYTFDKNAMSSDNK
+586 SVYAFGNNAMSRENK
-601 DAVDAWCEKKN
+601 DAVDAWCAKKN

-617 PVRAYIA
+617 PVRAYLA

-630 KAVTYLVETLE
+630 KAVAYLVETLE
-641 EEGIANDTVIC
+641 EKGIADDTVIC

-662 DADASLGNM
+662 DSDASLGNM

-701 ENEPIIVDT
+701 DKEPIIVDT
-710 PVSSVDMLP
+710 PSSSLDILP

-758 GHYSATKN
+758 GYYSSTSKI
-766 TFTPKDENAVIPE
+766 FTPTDENAVIPE
-779 DYVKQISSIVRNR
+779 DYVEKISSMVRNR
-792 MTFAKS
+792 MTFSKS
-798 VLSHDYYT
+798 VLSNDYYT
-806 HVYEAASGA
+806 HVYDAVSVPE
-815 E
+815 

>member
-1 MSSQKKKRKQKKQQ
+1 
-15 YRKQQQ
+15 
-21 KQQQKKQQQ
+21 
-30 KRRQQQKQAVQS
+30 
-42 VQAPIAQPIQTSVK
+42 
-56 HPVQKQKRAQE
+56 
-67 AVQTVKK
+67 
-74 KSLAAKVKAFW
+74 
-85 SQGSIRLAVFLSL
+85 
-98 SCFYMELVF
+98 MEVVF
-107 KLSVETIHTGSSFVF
+107 KLSVETLHTGSSFVF
-122 LALFSLCTGVVV
+122 LALFSLCAGMVAA
-134 SGIISLLPRKAVQ
+134 GIVSLLPKRAVQ
-147 ILAPC
+147 ILIPFY
-152 CLGFSALIFIVEF
+152 LGLLFLIFTVEF

-174 YDLNTILNAA
+174 YDLKTIFNAA

-202 DGISHITLLLLPLIL
+202 DGISHIALLLLPLIL
-217 WFVLRKKIIGQ
+217 WFVLGEKIIGR
-228 LPPKGICRGI
+228 LPKKGIW
-238 TGQRVYFSLAHL
+238 QRRTRRTVYFSLANL
-250 AGGAVCYGA
+250 IMGAACYGV
-259 ALFLILGCGL
+259 ALFLILCCGL
-269 HKDIY
+269 HKEIY
-274 TNQYNFESAVM
+274 TNQYSFESAVM

-290 EGLCLDIRNLVSSKT
+290 EGLCLDIRNLAFSKT
-305 AAQVFESTDVQLV
+305 SAHVFESTEMELAQG
-318 QDTVGT
+318 TVGASLEDT
-324 SSEDSLMSG
+324 LVSS
-333 KEETVSDSK
+333 KEE
-342 TIVQA
+342 IVQA

-356 VVLEEGASQST
+356 VIRKEGTSSQSI
-367 ETVQED
+367 ETMQED
-373 EAVTPVVYGQSVLSS
+373 EAVTPVVYGQSVASI
-388 VDFAALAAEDGNNC
+388 DFAGLAAEGGNY

-414 SGQNAYTGSFAGKN
+414 SSQNVYTGTFAGKN

-478 LFGLL
+478 LFGLI

-489 SVKEI
+489 SIKEI
-494 TKNGTHTNIGAL
+494 TQNGTHTNMGAL
-506 LNEKGYFGMAFHNST
+506 LNDQGYFGMAFHNSD
-521 YTYYDRHETHTKL
+521 YTYYDRHKTHIKL

-545 GLEELISPTWPASDL
+545 GLEELISPVWPASDL

-565 TLPMYIDKQPFNAY
+565 TLPMYIDKQPFNVY

-586 SLYTFDKNAMSSDNK
+586 SVYAFGNNAMSRENK
-601 DAVDAWCEKKN
+601 DAVDAWCAKEN

-630 KAVTYLVETLE
+630 KAVTYLVKTLE
-641 EEGIANDTVIC
+641 EKGIADDTVIC

-662 DADASLGNM
+662 DSDASLGNM

-691 RAIIWCGALE
+691 RAIIWCGELE
-701 ENEPIIVDT
+701 DKEPIIVDT
-710 PVSSVDMLP
+710 PTSSVDILP

-758 GHYSATKN
+758 GHYSSTSN
-766 TFTPKDENAVIPE
+766 TFTPTDENALIPE

-792 MTFAKS
+792 MTFSKS
-798 VLSHDYYT
+798 VLSYDYYT
-806 HVYEAASGA
+806 HVYEAASA
-815 E
+815 SE

>member
-1 MSSQKKKRKQKKQQ
+1 MSLQKKKRKK
-15 YRKQQQ
+15 
-21 KQQQKKQQQ
+21 
-30 KRRQQQKQAVQS
+30 
-42 VQAPIAQPIQTSVK
+42 
-56 HPVQKQKRAQE
+56 
-67 AVQTVKK
+67 
-74 KSLAAKVKAFW
+74 
-85 SQGSIRLAVFLSL
+85 IRLAAFLSL
-98 SCFYMELVF
+98 SCFYTEIVF
-107 KLSVETIHTGSSFVF
+107 KLSVETLHTGSSFIF
-122 LALFSLCTGVVV
+122 LALFSLCAGLAV
-134 SGIISLLPRKAVQ
+134 SGIISLLPKRAVQ
-147 ILAPC
+147 ILAPFY
-152 CLGFSALIFIVEF
+152 LGVLALVFIVEF

-174 YDLNTILNAA
+174 YDINTILNAA

-202 DGISHITLLLLPLIL
+202 DGISHIALFLLPLIL
-217 WFVLRKKIIGQ
+217 WFVLRKKITGQ
-228 LPPKGICRGI
+228 LPQKGIWQRR
-238 TGQRVYFSLAHL
+238 TGRTVFFPLALL
-250 AGGAVCYGA
+250 AGGAACYGA
-259 ALFLILGCGL
+259 ALFLILCCGL

-290 EGLCLDIRNLVSSKT
+290 EGLCLDIRNLALSKT
-305 AAQVFESTDVQLV
+305 SAHVFESTEGEFVQG
-318 QDTVGT
+318 TAGT
-324 SSEDSLMSG
+324 SLEDTPGNS
-333 KEETVSDSK
+333 KEETGSNGK
-342 TIVQA
+342 TVVQA
-347 KEAASAQEV
+347 KEAASAQEIIIRQ
-356 VVLEEGASQST
+356 EGASAQREKT
-367 ETVQED
+367 AQED
-373 EAVTPVVYGQSVLSS
+373 EAVTPVVYGQSVASF
-388 VDFAALAAEDGNNC
+388 DFAALAAAGGSC
-402 ADIDAYVSTLTP
+402 ADIDAYVSALTP
-414 SGQNAYTGSFAGKN
+414 SSQNAYTGSFAGKN

-437 SGFLIDPELTPT
+437 SGFLIDPELTPA
-449 LYRLSTKGI
+449 LYRLSTNGI

-478 LFGLL
+478 LFGLI

-489 SVKEI
+489 SIKEI
-494 TKNGTHTNIGAL
+494 TQNGTHTNMGAL
-506 LNEKGYFGMAFHNST
+506 LNDKGYFGMAFHNSD
-521 YTYYDRHETHTKL
+521 YTYYDRHKTHIKL

-545 GLEELISPTWPASDL
+545 GLEDLISPEWPASDL

-565 TLPMYIDKQPFNAY
+565 TLPMYIDKQPFNVY

-586 SLYTFDKNAMSSDNK
+586 SVYDFGNNAMSRENK
-601 DAVDAWCEKKN
+601 DAVDAWCEEKN

-630 KAVTYLVETLE
+630 KAVAYLVETLE
-641 EEGIANDTVIC
+641 EKGIADDTVIC

-662 DADASLGNM
+662 DSDASLGNM

-701 ENEPIIVDT
+701 DHEPIVVDT
-710 PVSSVDMLP
+710 PASSIDILP

-758 GHYSATKN
+758 GHYSTTGN
-766 TFTPKDENAVIPE
+766 IFTPTDENAVIPE
-779 DYVKQISSIVRNR
+779 DYVKQISSVVRNR
-792 MTFAKS
+792 MTFSKS

-806 HVYEAASGA
+806 HVYDAVSAS